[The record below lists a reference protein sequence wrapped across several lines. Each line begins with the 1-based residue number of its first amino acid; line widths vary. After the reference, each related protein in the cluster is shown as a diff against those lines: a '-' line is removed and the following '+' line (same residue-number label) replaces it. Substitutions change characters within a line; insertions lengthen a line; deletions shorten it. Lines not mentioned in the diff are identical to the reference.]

1 MLRGAADYFHP
12 PVECVFTLGAE
23 EVDVVLEL
31 ELEDIVL
38 VDLVRRARSVH
49 AVTKE
54 GQAGQGEVVLEGFVE
69 VETEVGKD
77 HPELLPPVRV
87 LELSEQISRQLV
99 LQRSLVVDDCH
110 AGRPMPTNVHR
121 RVASL
126 AGRTSFCRF
135 WICHLTAVEAIL
147 GAAHGL

>member
-1 MLRGAADYFHP
+1 LNSDVAVQRLLFVKAPGSLGGRTQNFHP
-12 PVECVFTLGAE
+12 PVKGELTLGAK

-38 VDLVRRARSVH
+38 VDLVRRTRSVH

-54 GQAGQGEVVLEGFVE
+54 GQAGQGEVVLEGFVK

-87 LELSEQISRQLV
+87 LELSEEKSQ
-99 LQRSLVVDDCH
+99 
-110 AGRPMPTNVHR
+110 
-121 RVASL
+121 
-126 AGRTSFCRF
+126 
-135 WICHLTAVEAIL
+135 
-147 GAAHGL
+147 